1 MSWRAQGMRAWLL
14 QRLTAVYMLLY
25 GIGFGF
31 YISQS
36 NIYNYESWRALFVH
50 PISNI
55 ATAVFIYSIL
65 YHAWVGMRDILID
78 YVPIAYL
85 RFFLWVMMTF
95 SLLVLAVWV
104 SMFLFKVVDV

>member
-14 QRLTAVYMLLY
+14 QRLTAVYMLWY
-25 GIGFGF
+25 GIFFGF
-31 YISQS
+31 YISLS
-36 NIYNYESWRALFVH
+36 PVNGFESWRALFMH

-78 YVPIAYL
+78 YVPLAYL
-85 RFFLWVMMTF
+85 RFFLWVAMTF
-95 SLLVLAVWV
+95 GLSVLAVWV
-104 SMFLFKVVDV
+104 SMILFSVVKI